1 MKMSNTVCNF
11 CNKTYSTKF
20 NLNKHQ
26 KICKG
31 KIKTFEQLESENNK
45 KDKELMEKDEQIA
58 FLKSLLIS
66 YANNSNKDNR
76 ECNNANNSNKDNR
89 ESTNTT
95 NIKNFNQ
102 IIINNNFSI
111 NDIVSYL
118 EPIDYK
124 EISNAIDCYT
134 VKYMDEGYEG
144 FAKFLCNHP
153 CKEKFITTDNN
164 RSVVSYKTVENMLI
178 KDPQAQML
186 LNKSLKENADKILSR
201 LSERKEQLSSMLD
214 KNIGDLDDDEIEK
227 EQKKIDD
234 INQLRNS
241 IKKITQD
248 EIVINKK
255 AVNVMTKKGIQNY
268 QLIYEKKD
276 IQNCLESSKE

>member
-66 YANNSNKDNR
+66 YT
-76 ECNNANNSNKDNR
+76 NNAVKDNR

-255 AVNVMTKKGIQNY
+255 AVSVMTKKGIQNY

>member
-1 MKMSNTVCNF
+1 MKMSKEVVCNF
-11 CNKTYSTKF
+11 CNKKYSTKF

-26 KICKG
+26 KICKS
-31 KIKTFEQLESENNK
+31 KIKTFEQLEREHKIKCDVIDK
-45 KDKELMEKDEQIA
+45 KDKELLEKDEQIA
-58 FLKSLLIS
+58 FLKSVIIS
-66 YANNSNKDNR
+66 YSSNK
-76 ECNNANNSNKDNR
+76 NNKENS
-89 ESTNTT
+89 STT

-102 IIINNNFSI
+102 IIINNNFTI
-111 NDIVSYL
+111 NDLISYL

-124 EISNAIDCYT
+124 EISNAIDSYT
-134 VKYMDEGYEG
+134 IKYMDEGYEG

-153 CKEKFITTDNN
+153 CKEKFVTTDNN
-164 RSVVSYKTVENMLI
+164 RNVVSYKTVENILI

-186 LNKSLKENADKILSR
+186 LTKSLKENANEIL
-201 LSERKEQLSSMLD
+201 LKLNARKEYLTKMLD

-227 EQKKIDD
+227 EQKKIDE

-255 AVNVMTKKGIQNY
+255 AVSIITKKGLQNY
-268 QLIYEKKD
+268 QTIYEKKD
-276 IQNCLESSKE
+276 AQQCLESST

>member
-1 MKMSNTVCNF
+1 MKMSKEVVCNF

-26 KICKG
+26 KICKS
-31 KIKTFEQLESENNK
+31 KIKTFEQLEREHKIKCDVIDK
-45 KDKELMEKDEQIA
+45 KDKELLEKDEQIA
-58 FLKSLLIS
+58 FLKSVIIS
-66 YANNSNKDNR
+66 YSSNNNNK
-76 ECNNANNSNKDNR
+76 ENS
-89 ESTNTT
+89 STT

-102 IIINNNFSI
+102 IIINNNFTI
-111 NDIVSYL
+111 NDLISYL

-124 EISNAIDCYT
+124 EISNAIDSYT
-134 VKYMDEGYEG
+134 IKYMDEGYEG

-153 CKEKFITTDNN
+153 CKEKFVTTDNN
-164 RSVVSYKTVENMLI
+164 RNVVSYKTVENILI

-186 LNKSLKENADKILSR
+186 LTKSLKENANEIL
-201 LSERKEQLSSMLD
+201 LKLNARKEYLTKMLD

-227 EQKKIDD
+227 EQKKIDE

-255 AVNVMTKKGIQNY
+255 AVSIITKKGLRNY
-268 QLIYEKKD
+268 QTIYEKKD
-276 IQNCLESSKE
+276 AQQCLESST

>member
-31 KIKTFEQLESENNK
+31 KIKTFEQLENENNK

-66 YANNSNKDNR
+66 YTSNANKDNR
-76 ECNNANNSNKDNR
+76 ECNNTINKDNR

-124 EISNAIDCYT
+124 EISNAIDYYT

-186 LNKSLKENADKILSR
+186 LTKSLRENANEILSK
-201 LSERKEQLSSMLD
+201 LNARKEYLSNMLD
-214 KNIGDLDDDEIEK
+214 KNISELDDDEIEK

-248 EIVINKK
+248 DIVINKK
-255 AVNVMTKKGIQNY
+255 AVSVMTKKGLQNY

-276 IQNCLESSKE
+276 IPNCIESNKE